1 MSPFEAASSIIIEFD
16 MENDIFGLP
25 RELVVASA
33 GRQIKS
39 LKYSILIVFAVLTNH
54 FVKCYSNMQI
64 FNG

>member
-33 GRQIKS
+33 GMQIKS
-39 LKYSILIVFAVLTNH
+39 LKYSILIVLPF
-54 FVKCYSNMQI
+54 
-64 FNG
+64 